1 MKLAVLTLGIA
12 LSVQTAFGAS
22 CESYF
27 RKLNI
32 PAKKIQ
38 RTLNCNLTS
47 ESNDS
52 TNTIF
57 MNNDQLCVT
66 EYTDVEGAT
75 VSSLNFVQRGFNKV
89 SVQVPHKKVSLE
101 RDTLKVIDNNHV
113 TRGGILPL
121 FFKKTEISIT
131 NNSSI
136 APTLEVSMTEGLR
149 AGGKVETIFAGN
161 YECRKSNGILDIFGL

>member
-12 LSVQTAFGAS
+12 LSVQSAFGAS
-22 CESYF
+22 CESHF

-38 RTLNCNLTS
+38 RTLNCDLTS

-52 TNTIF
+52 TNSIF

-66 EYTDVEGAT
+66 EYTDVDGAT
-75 VSSLNFVQRGFNKV
+75 VSSLNFIQRGFNKV

-101 RDTLKVIDNNHV
+101 RDTLKVIDNNFV
-113 TRGGILPL
+113 TRGGILPI
-121 FFKKTEISIT
+121 FFKKTEINVI
-131 NNSSI
+131 NNSSFNPNLSI
-136 APTLEVSMTEGLR
+136 AMTEGLR